1 MSGISGWIYPAIV
14 AGSFLLF
21 LVLESAFPLRGVVE
35 NKLRRLARNLTLAGL
50 GLATVTILQT
60 PILLPVAMWAARHEV
75 GLMGMAPFPR
85 WAAVLGTI
93 LLLDYTL
100 WFWHWLN
107 HKVPFLWRFHKV
119 HHVDRDLDTST
130 GIRFHFG
137 ELGLSVVFRAFQ
149 IVAIGADPLGVGI
162 YQMLLFASVVFHH
175 SNSRLPVGVERWLV
189 RVVVTP
195 RMHGIHHSDY
205 RNETNSNWS
214 SLLSVW
220 DYLHRTVRLD
230 VPQASI
236 VIGVPAYRRPEE
248 VTLGRVLALPF
259 RERRDD
265 WLRPDGSA
273 PDRPPPGPDSSA
285 LAP

>member
-1 MSGISGWIYPAIV
+1 
-14 AGSFLLF
+14 
-21 LVLESAFPLRGVVE
+21 
-35 NKLRRLARNLTLAGL
+35 LRRLARNLTLAGL

>member
-1 MSGISGWIYPAIV
+1 
-14 AGSFLLF
+14 
-21 LVLESAFPLRGVVE
+21 
-35 NKLRRLARNLTLAGL
+35 RRLARNFTIAGL

-60 PILLPVAMWAARHEV
+60 PVLVPVSTWAVRNEV
-75 GLMGMAPFPR
+75 GLLSLAPLPG

-107 HKVPFLWRFHKV
+107 HRVAFFWRFHRV

-137 ELGLSVVFRAFQ
+137 ELGLSVLFRGIQ
-149 IVAIGADPLGVGI
+149 IVAIGADPVGVGI
-162 YQMLLFASVVFHH
+162 YQLLLFASVVFHH
-175 SNSRLPVGVERWLV
+175 SNTHLPVGLERWLV
-189 RVVVTP
+189 RLVVTP

-230 VPQASI
+230 VPQAAI
-236 VIGVPAYRRPEE
+236 VIGVPAYSRPEQ
-248 VTLGRVLALPF
+248 VSLPKVLSLPL
-259 RERRDD
+259 RPTHDD
-265 WLRPDGSA
+265 WRRPDGGSA
-273 PDRPPPGPDSSA
+273 ERPPPGSDPLR